1 MPTRVGENVLG
12 RGAGKSVMPLRF
24 MAFVLAAFVGWTAEL
39 GATLVVAYRSSDG
52 IVVAADSL
60 RTLVN
65 SRTGQRGQVTACK
78 VREFGDIVFAAA
90 GVSHAAGPFSLD
102 AITVDLRQEGV
113 PLWDRIRR
121 FDHRTEVAFN
131 EAHNGKPETGPAF
144 FTYILGFMLEG
155 RPFAYTR
162 EFRSSGGDVEI
173 GAREDLPEGEV
184 IFMGQ
189 PDIVDHLSSVS
200 IPDGV
205 GDLERPSR
213 QDIVAV
219 LVATIDRQAERMP
232 TKVGGPVDA
241 IVLTANGTEWVHRE
255 PESKCPDRE

>member
-1 MPTRVGENVLG
+1 MPTRVNENVLG
-12 RGAGKSVMPLRF
+12 GHAGKSAMPLRF
-24 MAFVLAAFVGWTAEL
+24 MALVLVVFIGWTAEL

-60 RTLVN
+60 RTRVN
-65 SRTGQRGQVTACK
+65 LRTGQREQVTACK

-90 GVSHAAGPFSLD
+90 GVSHAAGLFSLD
-102 AITVDLRQEGV
+102 AITVDLRQEDV
-113 PLWDRIRR
+113 PLWDRVRM

-131 EAHNGKPETGPAF
+131 EAHNGRPETGPAF

-162 EFRSSGGDVEI
+162 KFRSSGGDVEI

-184 IFMGQ
+184 IFMGL
-189 PDIVDHLSSVS
+189 PDIADHLSSV
-200 IPDGV
+200 
-205 GDLERPSR
+205 RPSR

-232 TKVGGPVDA
+232 TKVGGPVDV
-241 IVLTANGTEWVHRE
+241 IVLTANGTERVHRE
-255 PESKCPDRE
+255 PESECPDRE

>member
-1 MPTRVGENVLG
+1 
-12 RGAGKSVMPLRF
+12 
-24 MAFVLAAFVGWTAEL
+24 
-39 GATLVVAYRSSDG
+39 
-52 IVVAADSL
+52 
-60 RTLVN
+60 
-65 SRTGQRGQVTACK
+65 
-78 VREFGDIVFAAA
+78 
-90 GVSHAAGPFSLD
+90 
-102 AITVDLRQEGV
+102 
-113 PLWDRIRR
+113 
-121 FDHRTEVAFN
+121 
-131 EAHNGKPETGPAF
+131 
-144 FTYILGFMLEG
+144 MLEG
-155 RPFAYTR
+155 RSVAYTR

-232 TKVGGPVDA
+232 TKVGGPVDV
-241 IVLTANGTEWVHRE
+241 IVLTANGTERVHRE
-255 PESKCPDRE
+255 PESECPDRE